1 MKKILSVAIFLFVA
15 IIASASLSPTGPD
28 GGEYFITSGC
38 IKCGTCVGACPVGA
52 IYEMD
57 NQYQIDWSL
66 CVSCGA
72 CADECPV
79 GAIWY
84 GSATAPKEK

>member
-1 MKKILSVAIFLFVA
+1 MKKVLSVASFLFVA
-15 IIASASLSPTGPD
+15 IMASASLSPTGPD

-38 IKCGTCVGACPVGA
+38 IQCGACVGACPVGA
-52 IYEMD
+52 IYD
-57 NQYQIDWSL
+57 DGKQYQIDWRF

-72 CADECPV
+72 CFDECPV

-84 GSATAPKEK
+84 GSATTLK